1 MTKLNETQTVIITK
15 ALTNDRFI
23 LSHEKSGS
31 TTDPRAY
38 GSAIA
43 SLIKQGLAIIVASP
57 FNVKDGHYVK
67 DGRRVRISDAGL
79 DALEA
84 MHEGPA
90 KAAKPTKAITVAV
103 ADVDASI
110 TKVDLYTTDGEL
122 AKKGL
127 TVAKA
132 AKIMD
137 LDTVEVQWALDDS
150 GRCDGD
156 EYVAVP
162 AGADFPV
169 DDEDMIDEE
178 DEEEARPGTIVKE
191 GYKAY
196 YASLKAE
203 GGSGYDN
210 NDELAKWFRTSFTVT
225 FRDEGNGPGKKAKV
239 RKGMD
244 VSALWAFCDEN
255 GIRWSGYVGLNN
267 GQKSMNVRNV
277 VRAMIKNGKDIYCN
291 GQMVFKG
298 KRQET
303 AKEAA

>member
-1 MTKLNETQTVIITK
+1 MTKLNETQTVIVTK
-15 ALTNDRFI
+15 ALANDRFV

-43 SLIKQGLAIIVASP
+43 SLIKQGLAILVSSP

-67 DGRRVRISDAGL
+67 DGQRVRISDKGVA
-79 DALEA
+79 AIEA

-90 KAAKPTKAITVAV
+90 KAAKPAKPAAPAKAETVA
-103 ADVDASI
+103 
-110 TKVDLYTTDGEL
+110 KVDVYTVDGEL
-122 AKKGL
+122 TKEGL

-132 AKIMD
+132 AKMMD
-137 LDTVEVQWALDDS
+137 LDAVEVQWAIDDS

-169 DDEDMIDEE
+169 DDEDLIDEE

-210 NDELAKWFRTSFTVT
+210 NDDLAKWFRSEFTTT
-225 FRDEGNGPGKKAKV
+225 FANEKGRVRPGL
-239 RKGMD
+239 D
-244 VSALWAFCDEN
+244 TLALWAFCDEN
-255 GIRWSGYVGLNN
+255 GIRWGAYVGLNN
-267 GQKSMNVRNV
+267 GQKSMNVRNI
-277 VRAMIKNGKDIYCN
+277 VRAMIKNGKDVYRN
-291 GQMVFKG
+291 GKVVFKG
-298 KRQET
+298 KKQEE
-303 AKEAA
+303 AKKAA